1 MPSYAITGA
10 SRGLGRE
17 LVRQLSADPK
27 NTIFALVRTP
37 AKATALTELAAQ
49 HHDRIHVL
57 TADVTDP
64 ASLKTAAEAVGAVT
78 GGTLD
83 VLIHNAFERDPSA
96 NRFTPSKIP
105 LEREAVEKLFST
117 PWATDVYGTLCVTNT
132 FLPLVEKGE
141 QKKVVH
147 ISSAM
152 ADLDLIKTAGLAM
165 SVPPSVS
172 KAGMNVL
179 SAKYAA
185 EYEGKG
191 VKFLA
196 LSPGW
201 VDTFEGARMST
212 LLLVFQLC
220 LLADLY
226 DG

>member
-27 NTIFALVRTP
+27 NTVFALVRSP
-37 AKATALTELAAQ
+37 AKATALTELAGQ
-49 HHDRIHVL
+49 RSKQVHVL

-64 ASLKTAAEAVGAVT
+64 PSLAAAAQAVGTVT
-78 GGTLD
+78 GGALD
-83 VLIHNAFERDPSA
+83 VLIHNAFDRDPA
-96 NRFTPSKIP
+96 AARLTPSKLP
-105 LEREAVEKLFST
+105 LERDAVDKLFGTS
-117 PWATDVYGTLCVTNT
+117 WATDVYGTLCVTNT

-141 QKKVVH
+141 QKKVIH

-152 ADLDLIKTAGLAM
+152 ADLDLIKTACLPA
-165 SVPPSVS
+165 SVPPAVS

-179 SAKYAA
+179 TAKYAA
-185 EYEGKG
+185 EFASKG

-201 VDTFEGARMST
+201 VNTFDGPGK
-212 LLLVFQLC
+212 LVAPSLTVMQPM
-220 LLADLY
+220 A
-226 DG
+226 